1 MAGRVKYKQ
10 IYGKHKF
17 ALKYDRD
24 TSRNK
29 GVDYLAG
36 RVGYVFSA
44 IPWRALLARRN
55 LILFYLYLVN
65 LRQAAF
71 TPATTTSSD

>member
-29 GVDYLAG
+29 DIDYLAG

-44 IPWRALLARRN
+44 IPWRN
-55 LILFYLYLVN
+55 LILIYLYLVN

-71 TPATTTSSD
+71 TPATNTSSD